1 MLYVFREW
9 SFIKDRR
16 TEYFL
21 SLLLAL
27 FVSYADTRQ
36 FCQEHEHGKHFNI
49 FAPLIITII
58 FQGTGREKTEMNC
71 YVVYDLTHEC
81 CFVRCML
88 LKITALYLCQVS
100 GKSGGKGG
108 GDLGEWRLG
117 SSGRET
123 VWGKNMWS
131 LQKKPYLNDFNY
143 YHPFIC
149 LASAPKGL
157 RRHLLLMAVLT
168 GAITLTCCWKAVC
181 NYCTGNIFWRLKNKR
196 KPK

>member
-108 GDLGEWRLG
+108 EIWESEGWEAVGVRQYE
-117 SSGRET
+117 GRTCE
-123 VWGKNMWS
+123 VFKRN
-131 LQKKPYLNDFNY
+131 
-143 YHPFIC
+143 
-149 LASAPKGL
+149 
-157 RRHLLLMAVLT
+157 LT
-168 GAITLTCCWKAVC
+168 
-181 NYCTGNIFWRLKNKR
+181 
-196 KPK
+196 